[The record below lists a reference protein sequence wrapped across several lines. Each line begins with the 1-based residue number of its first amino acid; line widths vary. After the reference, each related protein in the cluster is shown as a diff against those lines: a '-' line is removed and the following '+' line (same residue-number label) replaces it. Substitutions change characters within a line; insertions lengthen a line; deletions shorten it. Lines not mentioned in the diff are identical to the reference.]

1 MAVSIEGYLL
11 VNFGMNFLA
20 TAIIARSLGRVRWR
34 RVICAAALGTLWAAL
49 AQLAPLRPMRSPLA
63 AAGMAFLMAAL
74 AIPPDSV
81 RSALQGGMALLGG
94 GVFLGGVQLASR
106 NVFGSAGAAAFA
118 GGALL
123 GAGALAAATSLR
135 RKRLVTWEVQ
145 VFIAAAGGEARFRAL
160 IDTGNR
166 LREPFSGLPVLI
178 CERAVLADVLPGD
191 YDDLAAGES
200 LPGFR
205 RVGYGALGGG
215 GHLNCFRPEL
225 CLVDYGNGYLKSPDL
240 WVAVYPG
247 KMPGGVRALAP
258 PVVGAAERT
267 ARAAKRMANE
277 RMKGA

>member
-1 MAVSIEGYLL
+1 MAVSVEVYFLT
-11 VNFGMNFLA
+11 NFLMDFAA
-20 TAIIARSLGRVRWR
+20 TAIVARSLGRVRWR
-34 RVICAAALGTLWAAL
+34 RVALAAALGAVWATL
-49 AQLAPLRPMRSPLA
+49 AQLPRLRFIASAGGAAAMAFVLA
-63 AAGMAFLMAAL
+63 AVAM
-74 AIPPDSV
+74 PPDSL
-81 RSALQGGMALLGG
+81 RSALRAGAALLGG
-94 GVFLGGVQLASR
+94 GLFLGGVQLAALR
-106 NVFGSAGAAAFA
+106 LFA
-118 GGALL
+118 